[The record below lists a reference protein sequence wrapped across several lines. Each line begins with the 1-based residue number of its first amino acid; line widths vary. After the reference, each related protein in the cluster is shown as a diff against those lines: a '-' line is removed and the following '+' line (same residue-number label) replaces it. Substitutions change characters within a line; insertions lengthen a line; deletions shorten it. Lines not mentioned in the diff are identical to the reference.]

1 MRTTINLDDDVFQ
14 LASQY
19 SESRELSLGRAVSEL
34 VRKGL
39 KTTRPTRSKNGIQ
52 VFDLP
57 KDSRRIT
64 SKKVRALETELE

>member
-39 KTTRPTRSKNGIQ
+39 KITRPIRNKNGLQ

-57 KDSRRIT
+57 KGSRGIT
-64 SKKVRALETELE
+64 SKKVRALESDLE